1 MRLRLPRKVSP
12 ILCLALAAAA
22 SSVVACQSSRSIPTV
37 EARDTLR
44 IDNAW
49 ILDGTGAPGFSGSVR
64 IGEGRILEVGDLAA
78 VPGEQALDA
87 RGLALAPGF
96 IDTHSHFGFG
106 LDEHPE
112 ALAAVSQG
120 ITTAVIGQDGA
131 SPFPLEEFF
140 AEREAHPAAI
150 HLAAFAGHGTL
161 REQVLEDDFQRSAT
175 AEEITEMSAHL
186 EAELA
191 AGAFGLS
198 SGLEYEPGLYAEPSE
213 LETLARV
220 VAAAGGTYATHLR
233 SEDRTVFEAVDE
245 ALELGRKAGLPVKI
259 SHLKLGMRGHWGR
272 SEELLEHIDRARAE
286 GIDITFDLY
295 PYTFWQSS
303 VTVLFPERDFSD
315 RRAATFALEQVVAP
329 GDLLFPAFAPE
340 PRLAGKTLAEIA
352 ALHGT
357 DPVST
362 LLRLAQAAERM
373 DGPGDSDE
381 PPAPVIAKSM
391 HIDDVAAFLRWP
403 RSTFCT
409 DGALRDSHPRSFGAM
424 TRILGR
430 FVRERGTLSLPLAVH
445 KMTGLAADHLG
456 LADRGTL
463 APGNA
468 ADLVWFD
475 PARVIDRATTA
486 DPRALSD
493 GILGVWVAGER
504 VYEHGRAT
512 GRLPG
517 RVLRRSPAATAAGA
531 RPFEGSPR

>member
-12 ILCLALAAAA
+12 ILCLALVTAAGG
-22 SSVVACQSSRSIPTV
+22 VVACQPSRSLSDA
-37 EARDTLR
+37 EARESLR

-64 IGEGRILEVGDLAA
+64 IGEGRILAVGDLA
-78 VPGEQALDA
+78 VDPGERALDA

-96 IDTHSHFGFG
+96 IDSHSHFGFG

-140 AEREAHPAAI
+140 AKREADPAAI

-161 REQVLEDDFQRSAT
+161 REEVLGDDFQRPAT
-175 AEEITEMSAHL
+175 PAEISEMSAIL

-191 AGAFGLS
+191 AGALGLS

-213 LETLARV
+213 LEALARV
-220 VAAAGGTYATHLR
+220 AAAAGGTYTTHMR
-233 SEDRTVFEAVDE
+233 SEDRTVFEAVEE
-245 ALELGRKAGLPVKI
+245 ALNVGRAADVPVNI
-259 SHLKLGMRGHWGR
+259 SHLKLGMRGLWGR
-272 SEELLEHIDRARAE
+272 SEELLTRLDRARAE
-286 GIDITFDLY
+286 GIDVTFDLY

-303 VTVLFPERDFSD
+303 VTVLFPDRDFSD

-329 GDLLFPAFAPE
+329 GDLLFPSFAPE

-352 ALHGT
+352 ALHGS
-357 DPVST
+357 DPVTT
-362 LLRLAQAAERM
+362 LLDLAQAAERM
-373 DGPGDSDE
+373 AGPGDSDE

-391 HIDDVAAFLRWP
+391 HENDVIRFMRWP
-403 RSTFCT
+403 HSSFCT
-409 DGALRDSHPRSFGAM
+409 DGALHDSHPRSFGAM
-424 TRILGR
+424 TRVLGR
-430 FVRERGTLSLPLAVH
+430 FVRERGTLSLPFAVH

-456 LADRGTL
+456 LDDRGRV
-463 APGNA
+463 APGQV

-475 PARVIDRATTA
+475 PDQVIDRSTTA
-486 DPRALSD
+486 DPRALSE

-504 VYEHGRAT
+504 VFDHGRAT
-512 GRLPG
+512 GRFPG
-517 RVLRRSPAATAAGA
+517 RVLRRSPANARTAHDPA
-531 RPFEGSPR
+531 E